1 MKTLAFFGGVI
12 TAAAALVGAR
22 LFGLL
27 LRAWWAAGH

>member
-12 TAAAALVGAR
+12 TAAAALFGAR